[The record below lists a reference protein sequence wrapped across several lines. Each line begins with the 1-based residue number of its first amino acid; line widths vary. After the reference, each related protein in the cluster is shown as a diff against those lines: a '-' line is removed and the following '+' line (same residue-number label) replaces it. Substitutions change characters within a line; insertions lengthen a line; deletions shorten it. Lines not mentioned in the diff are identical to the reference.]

1 MGDTSDLAGSDR
13 RPPFLASVGG
23 FLRPGHD
30 TAREGAAGSTLLA
43 VVGGVVALAV
53 VVVAARRRSR

>member
-23 FLRPGHD
+23 FLRPGRD

-43 VVGGVVALAV
+43 GVAGAAVLVAV
-53 VVVAARRRSR
+53 VVARRRSR